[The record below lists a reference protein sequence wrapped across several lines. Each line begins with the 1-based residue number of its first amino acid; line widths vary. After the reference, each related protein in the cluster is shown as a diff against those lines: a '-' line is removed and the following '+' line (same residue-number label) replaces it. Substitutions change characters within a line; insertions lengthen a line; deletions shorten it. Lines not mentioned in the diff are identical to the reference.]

1 MMSPYNRRRQQ
12 YDNMG
17 HDMQHLMQESQRHS
31 HILMRQSFQM
41 GQQIQATLFETSLSM
56 ERFALDMFVD
66 KFEMDRHF
74 SVIAGALPSQ

>member
-1 MMSPYNRRRQQ
+1 
-12 YDNMG
+12 
-17 HDMQHLMQESQRHS
+17 
-31 HILMRQSFQM
+31 MRQSFQM